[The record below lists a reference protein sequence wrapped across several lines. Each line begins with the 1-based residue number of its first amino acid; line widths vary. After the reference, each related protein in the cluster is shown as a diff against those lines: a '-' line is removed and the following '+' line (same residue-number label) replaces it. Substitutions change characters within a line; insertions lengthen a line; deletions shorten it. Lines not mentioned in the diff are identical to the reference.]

1 MTQTAFQITFFRFL
15 KEKYEKLLKYNSLST
30 QFVQRTDKAVL
41 KCMKLNAKS
50 IPHFVQ
56 CSVLFCT
63 SAQDKIRNCNKGF
76 QSLMHCQTCLVLYV
90 LQWRNG
96 QYPKLDFWVSTRNN
110 LSKNG
115 LKVDFQSSVMLHLAH
130 SLLSTV
136 MKYVKKI
143 ITKSLDQHISSRS
156 YGYSRNPGFG
166 YP

>member
-1 MTQTAFQITFFRFL
+1 
-15 KEKYEKLLKYNSLST
+15 
-30 QFVQRTDKAVL
+30 
-41 KCMKLNAKS
+41 MKLNAKS

-96 QYPKLDFWVSTRNN
+96 YPKRNN

-115 LKVDFQSSVMLHLAH
+115 LKIAFQSSTMLPLAH
-130 SLLSTV
+130 STLKSHKICQKINQEKSCSTHLFMELWV
-136 MKYVKKI
+136 FPK
-143 ITKSLDQHISSRS
+143 
-156 YGYSRNPGFG
+156 PGFRLSVTPLLDSFCLIFIFYKG
-166 YP
+166 PKSAKLLKTKQ

>member
-1 MTQTAFQITFFRFL
+1 
-15 KEKYEKLLKYNSLST
+15 
-30 QFVQRTDKAVL
+30 
-41 KCMKLNAKS
+41 MKLNAKS

-110 LSKNG
+110 LSKNV
-115 LKVDFQSSVMLHLAH
+115 LKIAFQISVMLPLAH
-130 SLLSTV
+130 SHEICQ
-136 MKYVKKI
+136 KNNQE
-143 ITKSLDQHISSRS
+143 KSCLTHFFTELWVFPK
-156 YGYSRNPGFG
+156 PGFRLSVTPLLDSFCLIFIFYQG
-166 YP
+166 PKSAKLLKTKQ

>member
-1 MTQTAFQITFFRFL
+1 
-15 KEKYEKLLKYNSLST
+15 
-30 QFVQRTDKAVL
+30 
-41 KCMKLNAKS
+41 MKLNAKS

-96 QYPKLDFWVSTRNN
+96 YPKLDFSVSTRNN

-115 LKVDFQSSVMLHLAH
+115 LKVGFQSSVMLHFAH
-130 SLLSTV
+130 STLKSHEIGQ
-136 MKYVKKI
+136 I
-143 ITKSLDQHISSRS
+143 INQEKSCLTHFFTELWVFPK
-156 YGYSRNPGFG
+156 PGFQLSVTPLLDSFCLIFIFYQG
-166 YP
+166 PRSAKLLKTKQ